1 MIGQKHDRVHTCVSS
16 LKTYIVKRRKESS
29 DFILR
34 KILRSL
40 SLSLTHTHAYVQQGE
55 MESDSVMVPFPLLPV
70 PIESNYRA
78 CTIPYRFPSDNPR
91 KATPTEISWIDLFSN
106 SIPSFKFPLS
116 LFLLSF
122 SLIFLLKVRFFDR
135 LRVVLVQRSI
145 LYPLI
150 DLDDSRI
157 DWFKALYEFMI

>member
-1 MIGQKHDRVHTCVSS
+1 M
-16 LKTYIVKRRKESS
+16 KRRKESS
-29 DFILR
+29 DLVWERFWDLSHTYAHLYCFGWTSSTNEPTER
-34 KILRSL
+34 K
-40 SLSLTHTHAYVQQGE
+40 

-106 SIPSFKFPLS
+106 SIPSFKFHLS
-116 LFLLSF
+116 LSLSSFLSF
-122 SLIFLLKVRFFDR
+122 LPKVRFFDR
-135 LRVVLVQRSI
+135 LRDVLVQSFDLCVQRSI
-145 LYPLI
+145 LYPLF